1 MPAKFKPSQ
10 IIIDRKT
17 KKKSVQH
24 FYLKCM
30 PEKELFDYINSPMG
44 KPKIKMKCR
53 NELVRRGVKIVWQ
66 PKTT

>member
-1 MPAKFKPSQ
+1 MPTKFKPSQ
-10 IIIDRKT
+10 INIDRNT
-17 KKKSVQH
+17 KKKSVTH
-24 FYLKCM
+24 FYMKSM
-30 PEKELFDYINSPMG
+30 PEQELLDYINNHNG